1 MPSMFLS
8 LKKRKSRTKSHTA
21 NGSLKRNP
29 HSSNTSSNSS
39 SRYSQASGE
48 PGKTDTIALLSPPP
62 VDLSEK
68 RPDDD
73 VPSALIP
80 ISKTILDPE
89 SELSSRALG
98 LGLPTKLT
106 RRASR
111 VSFSDMRFGGT
122 SMLGGYGRKSQR
134 HDVDDKERLSY
145 MKSQVSAMGEREGQ
159 KDDKEIGS
167 GAAALVPTHGIM
179 KTATN
184 ASAGVGM
191 HSVRF
196 TLDLPPKLDLDLSL
210 SDEKVEDG
218 SLDKKN
224 ESTAIKEPSRWGRQ
238 TTEAV
243 LDRSKIVSTE
253 FVSREDDGVKESD
266 EGGSSME
273 KRESESI
280 VTSSAFETE
289 LYQQQS
295 TERDYSQTSTIA
307 TLDCES
313 TFIVRRLEDL
323 ARVEPNQS
331 DGKVLPRVPTM
342 GRVSSGPESLAKRQ
356 ARVFI
361 CNGSLV
367 WDGGIEEVARIPA
380 SSVNN
385 RMTRRESLR
394 KANQS
399 DGCVSA

>member
-1 MPSMFLS
+1 MPSIFLS
-8 LKKRKSRTKSHTA
+8 LKKRKSRTKSHTT

-29 HSSNTSSNSS
+29 RSSNTSSNSS

-73 VPSALIP
+73 VPSALMP
-80 ISKTILDPE
+80 ISKTLPDPE
-89 SELSSRALG
+89 SEQSSRALV

-106 RRASR
+106 RKASR

-134 HDVDDKERLSY
+134 HDVDDKERLSA
-145 MKSQVSAMGEREGQ
+145 QVSAVGEREGQ

-167 GAAALVPTHGIM
+167 GAALVPTHGIM

-253 FVSREDDGVKESD
+253 FVSREDDGVKRSD

-273 KRESESI
+273 KRESESV
-280 VTSSAFETE
+280 VTSSAYETE
-289 LYQQQS
+289 LHQQQS
-295 TERDYSQTSTIA
+295 TERDYSQTSTIS

-313 TFIVRRLEDL
+313 AFIVRRLEEL
-323 ARVEPNQS
+323 ALVEPNQS
-331 DGKVLPRVPTM
+331 DGRVLPRVPTM
-342 GRVSSGPESLAKRQ
+342 GRVLSGPESLAKRQ

-385 RMTRRESLR
+385 RMARRESLR

>member
-1 MPSMFLS
+1 MFLS
-8 LKKRKSRTKSHTA
+8 LKKRKSRTKTHTA

-29 HSSNTSSNSS
+29 RSSYTSSNSS

-80 ISKTILDPE
+80 ISKTLPDPG
-89 SELSSRALG
+89 SEQSSRVLG

-106 RRASR
+106 RKASR

-134 HDVDDKERLSY
+134 HDVDDKERLSA
-145 MKSQVSAMGEREGQ
+145 QVSAVGEREGQ

-253 FVSREDDGVKESD
+253 FVSREDDGVKKSD

-273 KRESESI
+273 KRESESV
-280 VTSSAFETE
+280 VTSSAYETE
-289 LYQQQS
+289 LHQQQS
-295 TERDYSQTSTIA
+295 TERDYSQTSTIS

-313 TFIVRRLEDL
+313 TFIVRRLEEL
-323 ARVEPNQS
+323 ALVEPNQS
-331 DGKVLPRVPTM
+331 DGRVLPRVPTM
-342 GRVSSGPESLAKRQ
+342 GRVLSGPER
-356 ARVFI
+356 
-361 CNGSLV
+361 
-367 WDGGIEEVARIPA
+367 
-380 SSVNN
+380 
-385 RMTRRESLR
+385 
-394 KANQS
+394 
-399 DGCVSA
+399 